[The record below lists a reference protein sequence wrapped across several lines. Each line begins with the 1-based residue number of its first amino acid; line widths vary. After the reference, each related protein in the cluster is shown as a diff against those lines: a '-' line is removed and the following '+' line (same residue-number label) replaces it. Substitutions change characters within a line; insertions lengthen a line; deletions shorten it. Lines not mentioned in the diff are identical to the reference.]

1 MIYGV
6 QAVVQKEIFSL
17 HFHLHFLSVGHFF
30 SGLSNHYED
39 DRVDE
44 ELRII

>member
-6 QAVVQKEIFSL
+6 QAVVQKKIFSL
-17 HFHLHFLSVGHFF
+17 GHFF